1 MYNEGL
7 DAELVSMKY
16 RIQDLIVNYFK
27 KSNKLDLLEYK
38 FITDLDTLESL
49 SYELNTQKEILK
61 QLNKYHKETCK
72 KCQFKILQTIKN
84 IRSVT
89 PNFPSHVRRK
99 VAGRKNIRQMM
110 NKKSVS
116 PKFRELKMNENE
128 KFGNIS
134 SILKDDDRTSFYSTS
149 NNNLMQTQKKRNK
162 MHKRIYNGKGKNNG
176 VNRKLTPDSNYKLYN
191 RNFYNY
197 NYNRKSNVSNDKYK
211 TNNLDKKLMRS
222 KALSRDSNI
231 KKQNVG
237 NNIKR
242 KNNYITTSFKSNN
255 RIKKINNGE
264 KNKKGK
270 ITDKNNGLNKIKL
283 HKQNKTE
290 YNLEDYQV
298 IGDYIP
304 RFPDEKDLEDDYFFF
319 DNDKE
324 NKNKMNI
331 NNNKNEV

>member
-7 DAELVSMKY
+7 DPELVSIKY

-116 PKFRELKMNENE
+116 PKYRELKMNENE

-134 SILKDDDRTSFYSTS
+134 SILKDDDKTSFYSTS
-149 NNNLMQTQKKRNK
+149 NNNLVPTQKKRN
-162 MHKRIYNGKGKNNG
+162 MGNKRIYNGKVKNNG
-176 VNRKLTPDSNYKLYN
+176 VNRKLTPDSNSKLYN
-191 RNFYNY
+191 RRNY
-197 NYNRKSNVSNDKYK
+197 NYNNIRKNNISSDKYK
-211 TNNLDKKLMRS
+211 ANNLNKKEIRN
-222 KALSRDSNI
+222 KALSKDSNI
-231 KKQNVG
+231 KRQNIG

-242 KNNYITTSFKSNN
+242 KNNYEKTSFKMNN
-255 RIKKINNGE
+255 RIKKTINGE
-264 KNKKGK
+264 KNIKGK
-270 ITDKNNGLNKIKL
+270 INEKNNGLNKNNHLPNLFHQEIL
-283 HKQNKTE
+283 E
-290 YNLEDYQV
+290 YNLH
-298 IGDYIP
+298 
-304 RFPDEKDLEDDYFFF
+304 LL
-319 DNDKE
+319 
-324 NKNKMNI
+324 
-331 NNNKNEV
+331 

>member
-7 DAELVSMKY
+7 DPELVSMKY

-134 SILKDDDRTSFYSTS
+134 SILKDDDKTSFYSTS
-149 NNNLMQTQKKRNK
+149 NNNLVPTQKKRN
-162 MHKRIYNGKGKNNG
+162 MGNKRIYNGKVKNNG
-176 VNRKLTPDSNYKLYN
+176 GNRKLTPDSNSKLSN
-191 RNFYNY
+191 RRNY
-197 NYNRKSNVSNDKYK
+197 NYNSIRKSNLSSDKYK
-211 TNNLDKKLMRS
+211 ANNLNKKEIRN
-222 KALSRDSNI
+222 KALSKDSNI
-231 KKQNVG
+231 KRQNIG

-242 KNNYITTSFKSNN
+242 KNNYEKTSFKMNN
-255 RIKKINNGE
+255 RIKKAING
-264 KNKKGK
+264 
-270 ITDKNNGLNKIKL
+270 
-283 HKQNKTE
+283 
-290 YNLEDYQV
+290 
-298 IGDYIP
+298 
-304 RFPDEKDLEDDYFFF
+304 
-319 DNDKE
+319 
-324 NKNKMNI
+324 
-331 NNNKNEV
+331 